1 MKIFVIL
8 LALVLGMSLLP
19 GCRKDSQINSRIVV
33 TAIGID
39 AGENGGCHLSIQAVE
54 ALKTSGSLVEQEDNA
69 TEVYEC
75 EGATVA
81 AALGKFVTLMGQDTY
96 ILHNRVIAVG
106 LEQAQSLSLQS
117 LIDYFV
123 RNHQGRPVADMV
135 IVRGEAAELLKIPSE
150 SFTIP
155 SEKLS
160 LMLEEGNQWGD
171 AVRTRLLDVERAI
184 SGMYD
189 AMIPIV
195 RVKNEED
202 GAENEKK
209 QQIEMDG
216 TACFRDGLYKGEVD
230 STATRGLLFAQGDL
244 KKCLYDL
251 EMPVFGRLTAEVH
264 VSDTDLKVSEK
275 AGQPVFSF
283 QIRCRAEIE
292 ESFSPDNM
300 HLDRL
305 NEIDSLLSSM
315 IKTDV
320 ENALDQSIRLHGC
333 DVLGLTRIAM
343 KKAPSMVRGREAF
356 WPEILRTSTFE
367 IHVEASVD
375 KIGAQAID

>member
-81 AALGKFVTLMGQDTY
+81 AALGRFVTLMGQDTY
-96 ILHNRVIAVG
+96 ILHNRVIAIG
-106 LEQAQSLSLQS
+106 LEQVQSLSLQS

-135 IVRGEAAELLKIPSE
+135 IVRGRAADLLKVPSE

-155 SEKLS
+155 SEMLS
-160 LMLEEGNQWGD
+160 LMLEEGSQWGN

-195 RVKNEED
+195 HVEDEEN
-202 GAENEKK
+202 GAEDEKK
-209 QQIEMDG
+209 QRIEIDG
-216 TACFRDGLYKGEVD
+216 TACFRDGLYQGEVD
-230 STATRGLLFAQGDL
+230 SAATRGLLFAQDEL
-244 KKCLYDL
+244 KKCMYDL
-251 EMPVFGRLTAEVH
+251 EMPAFGRLTAEVH
-264 VSDTDLKVSEK
+264 VSDTRVKISGSSGK
-275 AGQPVFSF
+275 PAFSF
-283 QIRCRAEIE
+283 HIRCRAEIE
-292 ESFSPDNM
+292 ESFSPD
-300 HLDRL
+300 HIQLERLD
-305 NEIDSLLSSM
+305 EIDALLSSM
-315 IKTDV
+315 IKNDV
-320 ENALDQSIRLHGC
+320 ENALDQSIRRYGC
-333 DVLGLTRIAM
+333 DVLGLKRMTM
-343 KKAPSMVRGREAF
+343 KKAPSMVRGRETI
-356 WPEILRTSTFE
+356 WPDILRSSAFE
-367 IHVEASVD
+367 IQVEASVD
-375 KIGAQAID
+375 KIGAQAVD